1 MISGAVEGSKNV
13 SHGNIEPMGV
23 FTPLVIRVPIRVMC
37 PLILSDRRELTT
49 SVEPGSMGA
58 RRA

>member
-1 MISGAVEGSKNV
+1 MISDAVGESIIV
-13 SHGNIEPMGV
+13 SYEDGEPMGT